1 MQTRSDKA
9 VAVKGELLEDYEF
22 EVQVTNHS
30 DEGKAGIF
38 PLYIDSQNYLKVGL
52 DAEKRQLEVTMMKD
66 GKIIRQWNSP
76 LAHLQTLYADVK
88 YTDFIEKGYRM
99 RFPTWL
105 DAVYLNRQEVDR
117 QAEEA
122 ERANRFALARNGLL
136 GGSVNIDANEELNR
150 RTNEGLM
157 QAQGLADDAAASLRS
172 KDENTKQSLLS
183 MANNGIN
190 AAQAS
195 QLATEGLK
203 ANLQNAAA
211 NEAVS
216 QVGNLF
222 GDMQNAYLYNQAVK
236 QNANLYNPYYAQ
248 QQKDPTAPQNSYGG
262 TVS

>member
-1 MQTRSDKA
+1 MCLS
-9 VAVKGELLEDYEF
+9 EI
-22 EVQVTNHS
+22 
-30 DEGKAGIF
+30 GIIGGGDVRAYGRQSHF
-38 PLYIDSQNYLKVGL
+38 QKSAPLYKGGGSDRAAKLEAQRRAIAEAARNAIMQQFANVGR
-52 DAEKRQLEVTMMKD
+52 EE
-66 GKIIRQWNSP
+66 
-76 LAHLQTLYADVK
+76 LYEDH
-88 YTDFIEKGYRM
+88 RN
-99 RFPTWL
+99 
-105 DAVYLNRQEVDR
+105 AVYDLNRQEVDR

-157 QAQGLADDAAASLRS
+157 QAQGLADDAAASLRTQ
-172 KDENTKQSLLS
+172 DENTKQSLLS